1 MVYFD
6 KKKNIIKLITS
17 NKEGVSVFE
26 VIDFLDYIN
35 KVKYNKDEI
44 EIILNELIAD
54 EIIIIKNN
62 LYFIKK

>member
-35 KVKYNKDEI
+35 KVKYNKEEI

-54 EIIIIKNN
+54 EIIFIKNN

>member
-54 EIIIIKNN
+54 EIIFIKNN